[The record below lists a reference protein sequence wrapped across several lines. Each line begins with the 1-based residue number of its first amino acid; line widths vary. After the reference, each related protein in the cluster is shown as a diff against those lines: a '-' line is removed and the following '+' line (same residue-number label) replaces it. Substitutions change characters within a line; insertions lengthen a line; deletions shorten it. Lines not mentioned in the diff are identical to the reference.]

1 MATKLYIFGD
11 GNFAD
16 MAHYLFS
23 TDSAYEVAGFTVD
36 AAYLKRD
43 QFNGLPVIA
52 YEEFLGLPSHR
63 DVHVYVAVGVSG
75 VNAHRAAKV
84 AQLASD
90 GFRLASFVSSH
101 ARLPPGLVVRPN
113 TMIMDQ
119 VNIHPRVRIG
129 ADTVIWSNSR
139 IALNACVGNHV
150 WITSAVVGDGA
161 QIGDHSFIGLNAT
174 IAPFVKVGQFNL
186 IGVGAVVDHD
196 TLDHEIFRGPRSR
209 AASVSTRDPR
219 AARLIR

>member
-1 MATKLYIFGD
+1 MAKRLFIFGD

-36 AAYLKRD
+36 AAYRQRD

-52 YEEFLGLPSHR
+52 YEEFRQTADRTEL
-63 DVHVYVAVGVSG
+63 DVYVAVGVAG
-75 VNAHRAAKV
+75 VNAVRAAKV
-84 AQLASD
+84 AQLLAD
-90 GFRLASFVSSH
+90 GFKLASFVSSH
-101 ARLPPGLVVRPN
+101 ARVPPGLVVHPN

-119 VNIHPRVRIG
+119 VNIHPKVSIG

-139 IALNACVGNHV
+139 IALNARIGDHV

-161 QIGDHSFIGLNAT
+161 VIGDHTFIGLNAT
-174 IAPFVKVGQFNL
+174 IAPFVKLGQRNL
-186 IGVGAVVDHD
+186 IGVGAVITQDTADHAVY
-196 TLDHEIFRGPRSR
+196 RGTRSTPAR
-209 AASVSTRDPR
+209 LSTRDAR